1 MKKVTT
7 KLIVLLLS
15 ISFLLGALYTV
26 CASNLNIENI
36 SKEDIKDFLRE
47 ETTIEPEDATLA
59 ELLVMYDELTEKY
72 TNQDIANIIDENKT
86 EIMKEAGIDGEILDT
101 ATDVLRSLDTET
113 TKQILK
119 EDLNVEEIQEKLE
132 QGYTVNEIAKDIE
145 NSLSTSDQ
153 IRIGFKLMWA
163 SSLIRISLITSLVLG
178 IYMIIVRWIMFRK
191 AGRHGWAAII
201 PIYNDVTYLKVCGL
215 SPWLLLLL
223 LVPVIGWII
232 LALVGI
238 IARFTLAKSF
248 GKGVGFG
255 IGLLFLNIIFES
267 IIAFSKNI
275 EYVGEE

>member
-1 MKKVTT
+1 MKKLSS
-7 KLIVLLLS
+7 KLIIALLS
-15 ISFLLGALYTV
+15 ISLLLGALYTV
-26 CASNLNIENI
+26 CASNLDIENI
-36 SKEDIKDFLRE
+36 SKEDVQKFLRE
-47 ETTIEPEDATLA
+47 ETTIDPTDASLT
-59 ELLVMYDELTEKY
+59 ELIVKYDELTETY
-72 TNQDIANIIDENKT
+72 TNQDIAEMIKQNKT
-86 EIMKEAGIDGEILDT
+86 KIMREVGVDEEVIDT
-101 ATDVLRSLDTET
+101 ATGVLRSLDTEE
-113 TKQILK
+113 TKRILK
-119 EDLNVEEIQEKLE
+119 EDLNLDEIQEKLE
-132 QGYTVNEIAKDIE
+132 QGYTVNEVVRDIE
-145 NSLSTSDQ
+145 NSLTLADQ
-153 IRIGFKLMWA
+153 ARIAFKLMLA
-163 SSLIRISLITSLVLG
+163 SSIIKTTLMVSLAFG
-178 IYMIIVRWIMFRK
+178 IYMIIVRWVMYNK

-201 PIYNDVTYLKVCGL
+201 PIYNNVTYLKVCGL